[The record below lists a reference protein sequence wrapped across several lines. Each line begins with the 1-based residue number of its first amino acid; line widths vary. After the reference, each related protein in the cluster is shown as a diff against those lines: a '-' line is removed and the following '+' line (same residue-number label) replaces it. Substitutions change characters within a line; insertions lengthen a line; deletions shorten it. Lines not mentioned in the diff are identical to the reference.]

1 MAARSE
7 VNERT
12 VYRYFPSERALRDAV
27 LVRLEQE
34 SGVELDGMQL
44 EDVADVT
51 ARMFEY
57 VSSFPLAPRTPPDP
71 TVLAA
76 NQRQREALLSA
87 VAAAAGTSPPPEP
100 TIAAAMLDVLW
111 SVVSYE
117 RLVAEWGL
125 DPEDAIRGLT
135 WVIGLVEDAI
145 RAGHAPVA
153 RDG

>member
-1 MAARSE
+1 
-7 VNERT
+7 
-12 VYRYFPSERALRDAV
+12 
-27 LVRLEQE
+27 
-34 SGVELDGMQL
+34 
-44 EDVADVT
+44 
-51 ARMFEY
+51 
-57 VSSFPLAPRTPPDP
+57 
-71 TVLAA
+71 
-76 NQRQREALLSA
+76 
-87 VAAAAGTSPPPEP
+87 
-100 TIAAAMLDVLW
+100 MLDVLW